1 MTFKLV
7 VATRKSQLAL
17 AQARAFMRQLEAC
30 HPGLRIEE
38 KHVVTTGDRIQ
49 DRALSEIGG
58 KGLFIKEIEEAIV
71 DGSADIAIHSLKD
84 VPAELA
90 PSLAIGCIPQ
100 RVDPRDAI
108 VTRSGGKLGEL
119 PPGSKL
125 GTSSLRRKVQLG
137 AAHPGL
143 EIVPLRGNVDTRLRK
158 CSEGLVDAIVLA
170 RAGLMRLGLA
180 DRATEVIEPEVSLP
194 AVGQGAL
201 AIEMRAGDRATL
213 ELLAPLAHLETAIA
227 VAAERGVMQA
237 VEGSCQLPVAAYAL
251 RDGSELWLRALLA
264 EPDGTRLRRREGR
277 VAFPR
282 DEAEAARFGV
292 ELGSALRAS

>member
-1 MTFKLV
+1 MTTKLI

-30 HPGLRIEE
+30 HPGLQIEE

-119 PPGSKL
+119 PAGSKL

-143 EIVPLRGNVDTRLRK
+143 ELVPLRGNVDTRLRK

-213 ELLAPLAHLETAIA
+213 ELLAPLAHLAAPGKAPELTLGTAPLIEA
-227 VAAERGVMQA
+227 RRSNSSRPRRNGPRSWSGWGEKQNWK
-237 VEGSCQLPVAAYAL
+237 L
-251 RDGSELWLRALLA
+251 R
-264 EPDGTRLRRREGR
+264 
-277 VAFPR
+277 
-282 DEAEAARFGV
+282 
-292 ELGSALRAS
+292 